1 MGERGTGVNQEFISL
16 PVIPPALGEGVLLKS
31 EKKIFRLKGVRI
43 CQSFDQSTGINQGK
57 RGKRMKKVILL
68 GLALG
73 LTVLGTAMESRAQS
87 APVLEKVWV
96 SPEVN
101 HGDLLKIYIKASD
114 REGDMRWIMVSAGR
128 GKGAIYGS
136 VIRLRKENR
145 KELNGYVFW
154 DTGQAVQRS
163 VSGTVEITIEDW
175 KGNESETL
183 SLPVKIV
190 SIGAKSQPA
199 PGEFKEKAIGPV
211 MIDAR
216 DLGAPT
222 P

>member
-1 MGERGTGVNQEFISL
+1 MRKAV
-16 PVIPPALGEGVLLKS
+16 
-31 EKKIFRLKGVRI
+31 
-43 CQSFDQSTGINQGK
+43 
-57 RGKRMKKVILL
+57 LL
-68 GLALG
+68 GLVLG
-73 LTVLGTAMESRAQS
+73 LAVLGTALESRAQT

-96 SPEVN
+96 SPQVN

-154 DTGQAVQRS
+154 DTGKAVQKS

-183 SLPVKIV
+183 SLPVNIV

-211 MIDAR
+211 MIDAT